1 MMDCCKWAQGSEQ
14 LRAYHD
20 EEWGRPVHE
29 DQKLFESLSLEIFQ
43 AGLSWA
49 IVLKKRA
56 ALTTSFFDWQIEKVA
71 LMQPADIQ
79 KMMHDPAVIRYR
91 KKIEAIIHNAQ
102 CLLVLQAEY
111 GTFDQYIWSFVDQQP
126 IVHAIVTPADVP
138 SETALS
144 QEISRNLKARGF
156 QFVGS
161 KTVYAFMQAI
171 GLVND
176 HEDNCH
182 LKQRT

>member
-1 MMDCCKWAQGSEQ
+1 MECCEWAKVSETMQ
-14 LRAYHD
+14 SYHNL
-20 EEWGRPVHE
+20 EWGRPVHE
-29 DQKLFESLSLEIFQ
+29 DQKLFEALSLEIFQ

-56 ALTTSFFDWQIEKVA
+56 ALTSGFFDWSIQKVA
-71 LMQPADIQ
+71 DMQPTDVEELMQN
-79 KMMHDPAVIRYR
+79 PAVIRYR

>member
-29 DQKLFESLSLEIFQ
+29 DQKLFEALSLEIFQ

-56 ALTTSFFDWQIEKVA
+56 ALTSSFFDWQIEKVA
-71 LMQPADIQ
+71 MMQPADIQ

-91 KKIEAIIHNAQ
+91 KKIEAICHNAR
-102 CLLVLQAEY
+102 LVLAIQASY
-111 GTFDQYIWSFVDQQP
+111 GSFDQYIWSFVKQTP
-126 IVHAIVTPADVP
+126 IIHDIEDARAIPA
-138 SETALS
+138 ETELSNVIS
-144 QEISRNLKARGF
+144 QELKAKGF
-156 QFVGS
+156 QFVGA
-161 KTVYAFMQAI
+161 KTVYAFMQAV
-171 GLVND
+171 GLVDD
-176 HEDNCH
+176 HENLCKMKR
-182 LKQRT
+182 LE